1 MKQTLRTAWVRRMT
15 VMWCDGGEDDKDDTC
30 CHHIYTS
37 IFVLFMKKCQLSL
50 QKLTFLWY

>member
-1 MKQTLRTAWVRRMT
+1 MKQTMRTAWVRRMT
-15 VMWCDGGEDDKDDTC
+15 VVSCDGEDDKDDTC

-50 QKLTFLWY
+50 QKLTFL